1 MRFAATAASA
11 ILAMAASVFA
21 QTADFD
27 SIFTPTE
34 NQVVPAGST
43 LDITWAA
50 PAKYA
55 EGTVSISLIGGPAQK
70 QQQPIMAIV
79 GGIPNTAQA
88 YTWTVDASLGD
99 QAVYGIQITL
109 ESDPSVFQYSMPFTI
124 EGAEGEAPTDT
135 HTTVIVTS
143 AQGIK
148 TIHLEETTT
157 AETTTAEETTT
168 VKTTTST
175 SCPPTSTSTSTRAIK
190 TTSSTMVNSTT
201 EATSTTVAPTTI
213 ITSTSTFVAPPAS
226 TTPVETE
233 PTPTPNPDSAA
244 ARLGAGHL
252 ALVGALVAG
261 YLAL

>member
-27 SIFTPTE
+27 PIFTPADG
-34 NQVVPAGST
+34 QVVEAGST
-43 LDITWAA
+43 LDITWEA

-55 EGTVSISLIGGPAQK
+55 DAIVTISLIGGPAQK
-70 QQQPIMAIV
+70 QQVPLMDLAS
-79 GGIPNTAQA
+79 GIPNSALT
-88 YTWTVDASLGD
+88 YTWTVDASLGAE
-99 QAVYGIQITL
+99 AVYGIKIAL
-109 ESDPSVFQYSMPFTI
+109 ESDPSVFQFSMPFTI
-124 EGAEGEAPTDT
+124 AGAEGEAPANTD
-135 HTTVIVTS
+135 TTVIITS

-148 TIHLEETTT
+148 TIHLEETTSV
-157 AETTTAEETTT
+157 ETTTAEETTT

-175 SCPPTSTSTSTRAIK
+175 SCPPTTTTTTSSSIKSTSTVI
-190 TTSSTMVNSTT
+190 VNSTT
-201 EATSTTVAPTTI
+201 EASTTTVAPTTI
-213 ITSTSTFVAPPAS
+213 LTSTTFVAPPAS

-244 ARLGAGHL
+244 VRLGAGHL